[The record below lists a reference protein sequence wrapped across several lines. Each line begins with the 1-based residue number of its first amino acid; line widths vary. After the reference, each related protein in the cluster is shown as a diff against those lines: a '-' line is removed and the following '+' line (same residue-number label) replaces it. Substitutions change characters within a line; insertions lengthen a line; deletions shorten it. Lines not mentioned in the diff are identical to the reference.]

1 MLLDNGA
8 ANIILLGRS
17 GDSNPDVAGLIQQYN
32 RPRSGIHV
40 RAISCDITSRANLA
54 EALHTVSDL
63 PPIRGVIHCSL
74 FLRDSMSMN
83 ATFKDWQKIN
93 GPKVDAAW
101 HIHDMLPNLDF
112 FRRPRFGNRH
122 RWQYRPKHIRRDF
135 NFSRSIHAVPPL

>member
-17 GDSNPDVAGLIQQYN
+17 GDSNPDVASLIQQYN

-83 ATFKDWQKIN
+83 ATFKDWQKIS

-101 HIHDMLPNLDF
+101 HIHDMLPNLTWTLF
-112 FRRPRFGNRH
+112 VALASAIGIVGNIG
-122 RWQYRPKHIRRDF
+122 Q
-135 NFSRSIHAVPPL
+135 SIYAGTSTFLEAFT